1 MKKNLLLAGMLFISA
16 FTFGQTKTVDLA
28 TGAAGTLATKIDE
41 ADRAILKELTIK
53 GEINAVD
60 FKFMRDQL
68 PVLEKL
74 DIAETSIVTY
84 TGADGTYSYGDEN
97 TEYEPNHI
105 PSQAFYNNATIT
117 NIVFPRDIIQ
127 VDYLAFS
134 GTKLKEIDFANT
146 TLAKIDGSG
155 ISRNEELKKI
165 TLSPTMVWIAENAL
179 EGNDALISFTCDIAD
194 PASIN
199 EGVYGMFGIQ
209 YKYDYENNTWVYDE
223 DGNMIVESINGAPA
237 GCTLY
242 VPEGSV
248 DKYKAADTWKT
259 FSKILVIGSI
269 EARDPVV
276 SFAEETVTKVCG
288 DEAFTNAITNTDNV
302 EITYS
307 SSDESVATV
316 NAEGLVT
323 IVGAGETTIKATTTA
338 TEEFNSIEVSY
349 TLTVSLAIPT
359 FEYATTTISKNVG
372 DEAFTNELTS
382 NTDAEATYASSDV
395 AVATVDAT
403 GLVMIVGAGT
413 TTITASAA
421 ATSKFA
427 AVTATYTL
435 TVSGADGIDEAVAGV
450 RMFSVEDGIQV
461 EFEGEA
467 AVEVYTVAGVLV
479 DKVQAMNQYHV
490 VLGQGIYV
498 VKVNGVVYKVM
509 R

>member
-1 MKKNLLLAGMLFISA
+1 MKKNLLLVGMLFISA

-41 ADRAILKELTIK
+41 ADRAALKELTVT

-60 FKFMRDQL
+60 FKFMRDEL
-68 PVLEKL
+68 PALEKL
-74 DIAETSIVTY
+74 NIAETSIVTY

-97 TEYEPNHI
+97 TEYEADHI
-105 PSQAFYNNATIT
+105 PSNAFSNNQSIT
-117 NIVFPRDIIQ
+117 NIVFPKSIIQ
-127 VDYLAFS
+127 IDYLALS
-134 GTKLKEIDFANT
+134 STKLKEVDFSNT
-146 TLAKIDGSG
+146 ALTKIDGSG
-155 ISRNEELKKI
+155 VARNDDLVKI
-165 TLSPTMVWIAENAL
+165 TLSPTMVWISENAL
-179 EGNDALISFTCDIAD
+179 EGNDALVSFTCNIAD

-199 EGVYGMFGIQ
+199 EGVYGMFGIRYKIENGQ
-209 YKYDYENNTWVYDE
+209 YVTDENGDY
-223 DGNMIVESINGAPA
+223 IVESIEGAPA

-307 SSDESVATV
+307 SSDEGVATV

-349 TLTVSLAIPT
+349 TLTVSLATPT

-382 NTDAEATYASSDV
+382 NTDAEATYTSSDV

-427 AVTATYTL
+427 AATATYTL